1 MFQNVRPLSLS
12 SIYKEARAALEIA
25 DIIFNA
31 PRFARVVHWT
41 TATSHSALETWLNW
55 QKHFPAKEGPG

>member
-25 DIIFNA
+25 DIIFNWRRRKMISKQRRKR
-31 PRFARVVHWT
+31 PIR
-41 TATSHSALETWLNW
+41 
-55 QKHFPAKEGPG
+55 

>member
-25 DIIFNA
+25 DCRIITIDNGSYCM
-31 PRFARVVHWT
+31 V
-41 TATSHSALETWLNW
+41 
-55 QKHFPAKEGPG
+55 